1 MTKTEFLDLLRYY
14 FRYADAA
21 ALEEILADYEA
32 HFAEGAERGL
42 TEAEIAA
49 ELGSPRAIYE
59 MYVNEGMVEE
69 TFEETVPEPAPEKP
83 STAEKIAGGAEKM
96 AETATAK
103 AKETW
108 NAAQMQI
115 PEAQALLLK
124 ILLAACMGVGFFI
137 IVTTCLILYLISG
150 TFAPIGGLPPLPPL
164 SPVTLAGVGGTGIFA
179 GLALCFTGAEI
190 RKFVNRRTTALGK
203 GA

>member
-14 FRYADAA
+14 FRHANPAQ
-21 ALEEILADYEA
+21 LEEILADYEA
-32 HFAEGAERGL
+32 HFAEGEERGL
-42 TEAEIAA
+42 TDAEIAK

-69 TFEETVPEPAPEKP
+69 IFEETAPGKS
-83 STAEKIAGGAEKM
+83 STAEKIVGSAEKV

-108 NAAQMQI
+108 NAAQTQI

-124 ILLAACMGVGFFI
+124 ILLAACMGVGFLI
-137 IVTTCLILYLISG
+137 IVATCLILYLISG
-150 TFAPIGGLPPLPPL
+150 TFSPIGGLPPFPPL

-179 GLALCFTGAEI
+179 GLALCFAGAEI
-190 RKFVNRRTTALGK
+190 RKFVNRRIPVPGK
-203 GA
+203 GV